1 MRALVIIA
9 LLLVVS
15 GCRSIEVKQPC
26 HRHDY
31 GVKLLPGFVKFLPDY
46 RIMSHHRYDQ

>member
-1 MRALVIIA
+1 MRLLIIA

-15 GCRSIEVKQPC
+15 GCRTVDVKQSC

-31 GVKLLPGFVKFLPDY
+31 GVKLLPGFTKFLPDY
-46 RIMSHHRYDQ
+46 RIMSHHGHDQ